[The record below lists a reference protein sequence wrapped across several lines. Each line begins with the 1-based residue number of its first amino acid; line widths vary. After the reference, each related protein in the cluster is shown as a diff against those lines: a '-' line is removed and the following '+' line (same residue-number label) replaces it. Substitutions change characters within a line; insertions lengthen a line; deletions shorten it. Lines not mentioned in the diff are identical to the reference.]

1 MTFETWHTTL
11 WSSLVKFYLLNTGNL
26 DCLDNRLLETT
37 STLNT
42 CRRSGRLGLLERQ
55 LQVGISDI

>member
-1 MTFETWHTTL
+1 MSGSQSKKPIPTAL
-11 WSSLVKFYLLNTGNL
+11 DLSLDQIRY
-26 DCLDNRLLETT
+26 LDNRLLET